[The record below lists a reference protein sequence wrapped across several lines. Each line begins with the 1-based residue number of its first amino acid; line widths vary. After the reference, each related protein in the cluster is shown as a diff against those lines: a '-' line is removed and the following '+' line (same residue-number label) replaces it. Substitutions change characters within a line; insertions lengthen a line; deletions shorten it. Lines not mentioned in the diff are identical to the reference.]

1 MPFNWAK
8 LFLQVQML
16 MFNVL
21 LAVVSKGI
29 QVQCVHIYLRLPDLY
44 IDILVPTWLEVDAS
58 TYQCASTG
66 VSPWCHRNS
75 NMNSKESNVQ
85 TLEWLKR
92 SGVLSQ

>member
-8 LFLQVQML
+8 VFLQVQML

-44 IDILVPTWLEVDAS
+44 INDILVPTWLEVDVS
-58 TYQCASTG
+58 TY
-66 VSPWCHRNS
+66 
-75 NMNSKESNVQ
+75 
-85 TLEWLKR
+85 
-92 SGVLSQ
+92 